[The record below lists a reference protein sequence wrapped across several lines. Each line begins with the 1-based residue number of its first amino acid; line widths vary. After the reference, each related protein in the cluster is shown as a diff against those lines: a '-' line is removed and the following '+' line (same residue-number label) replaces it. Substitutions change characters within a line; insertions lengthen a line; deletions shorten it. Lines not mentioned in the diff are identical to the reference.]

1 MTDTYLDSIEQ
12 HSRECREDLDAL
24 SEIAGLRPLSRI
36 ERRAAERVLQ
46 VLLESCIGAA
56 KFWLKAEHKTLPLD
70 ACDSIAQLAELQKI
84 SSDELKQ
91 WYKFIGLR
99 DALVRD
105 YPMIDS
111 DLLHA
116 LLADRAY
123 YFLIDFIIK
132 VRQQL
137 AANPKN

>member
-1 MTDTYLDSIEQ
+1 MTETYLDSIEQ

-24 SEIAGLRPLSRI
+24 SETASLRELNRI
-36 ERRAAERVLQ
+36 ERRAVERVLQ
-46 VLLESCIGAA
+46 VLIESCIGAA

-70 ACDSIAQLAELQKI
+70 ASDSIAQLAELQKI

-111 DLLHA
+111 DLLHS
-116 LLADRAY
+116 LLVDRSY

-132 VRQQL
+132 VKRQL
-137 AANPKN
+137 SVKP